1 MTAVSV
7 FVESNSAWIGL
18 AILALVFAAFISER
32 LAPVTIALVGA
43 SVMLSLGYLPRSEL
57 QAVFGNPAPLT
68 IGAMFVLSAALV
80 RTGVIEAL
88 ASIATRRAERTPK
101 RSITE
106 LLGGTFFASALVNN
120 TPVVIV
126 LAPIVRRI
134 AAVAGSSAQ
143 RLLIPLSYLSIMGG
157 SLTLL
162 GSSTNLIVDGVA
174 QRAGEAPFGIF
185 ELTGIG
191 LIAAG
196 AGIGTLL
203 LLGRWLL
210 PDNDGPMDRS
220 GARPIE
226 ERYLTRIQIGAA
238 SPWVG
243 RSLKSIGGLQRS
255 GVRLLAVR
263 RSGHLTR
270 NPDPT
275 FELAAG
281 DELVVAADQAELLGL
296 SEELGADLGLAKRE
310 IANSP
315 DDRVVEASIG
325 PSHPAI
331 GQQLT
336 DIPFLNRSG
345 ARVLGVSRP
354 RHLPGPTL
362 ETVRVR
368 PADQLLIRCPPEAAA
383 DIRDNVNLIDID
395 EPDIRPYRRY
405 KAPIA
410 IATMFAIIALAALQ
424 VAPIDLLAILG
435 VTLVLFTRCIDPE
448 EAWHAIEGNVIVLIF
463 GMLAIGLGLQ
473 GAGTVDLIVDAVEP
487 ALTILPIFLVLILV
501 YALTSFLTEV
511 VTNNAVAVI
520 MTPIVIDLA
529 NSVGV
534 DTRALL
540 LVVMFGASASFA
552 TPIGY
557 QTNTIVY
564 ATGGYRFVDFLKIG
578 LPMNIVVGLA
588 TCIAIWWIYV

>member
-1 MTAVSV
+1 MTAVSA

-18 AILALVFAAFISER
+18 AILGLVLAAFLSER
-32 LAPVTIALVGA
+32 LAPVTIALLGA
-43 SVMLSLGYLPRSEL
+43 SVMLALGYLPRGEL

-88 ASIATRRAERTPK
+88 AGIATSRAERTPK

-174 QRAGEAPFGIF
+174 QRAGEEPFGIF
-185 ELTGIG
+185 ELTGVG

-210 PDNDGPMDRS
+210 PDSDGPMDRS
-220 GARPIE
+220 DGRPLE
-226 ERYLTRIQIGAA
+226 ERYLTRIRMREDG
-238 SPWVG
+238 PWVG
-243 RSLKSIGGLQRS
+243 RTLDDIGALRRS
-255 GVRLLAVR
+255 GLRLLAVR
-263 RSGHLTR
+263 RGGQLIR
-270 NPDPT
+270 NPAPT
-275 FELAAG
+275 FRLERG
-281 DELVVAADQAELLGL
+281 DELAIAADQVELLGM
-296 SEELGADLGLAKRE
+296 SEELDASVGLANRE
-310 IANSP
+310 IPNAP
-315 DDRVVEASIG
+315 EDRVVEASIG

-331 GQQLT
+331 GQRLSE
-336 DIPFLNRSG
+336 IPFLNRSG
-345 ARVLGVSRP
+345 GRVLGVSRS

-362 ETVRVR
+362 DTMRIR
-368 PADQLLIRCPPEAAA
+368 PADQLLIRCSPEAASA
-383 DIRDNVNLIDID
+383 IRENVNLIDID
-395 EPDIRPYRRY
+395 EPDVRPFRRY
-405 KAPIA
+405 KAPVA
-410 IATMFAIIALAALQ
+410 VGTMLAIIILAAIQ
-424 VAPIDLLAILG
+424 VMPIDLLAILG
-435 VTLVLFTRCIDPE
+435 VTIVLLTRCIDPE
-448 EAWHAIEGNVIVLIF
+448 EAWHAIEGNVLVLIF
-463 GMLAIGLGLQ
+463 GMLAIGLGLK
-473 GAGTVDLIVDAVEP
+473 GAGTVDLIVNAVEP
-487 ALTILPIFLVLILV
+487 ALTVLPVFLVLILV
-501 YALTSFLTEV
+501 YALTSFLTEL

-529 NSVGV
+529 NGVGV

-540 LVVMFGASASFA
+540 LVVMFAASASFA

-564 ATGGYRFVDFLKIG
+564 ATGGYRFVDFLKVG
-578 LPMNIVVGLA
+578 LPMNVVVGLA
-588 TCIAIWWIYV
+588 TCVTIWWIYM

>member
-1 MTAVSV
+1 MTALSV
-7 FVESNSAWIGL
+7 FVESNSAWIGFV
-18 AILALVFAAFISER
+18 ILALVFAAFISER
-32 LAPVTIALVGA
+32 LAPVTISLVGA
-43 SVMLSLGYLPRSEL
+43 SVMLALGYLPRSEL

-101 RSITE
+101 RSISE

-203 LLGRWLL
+203 LLGRYLL
-210 PDNDGPMDRS
+210 PDSDGPMDRA
-220 GARPIE
+220 GGRPIE
-226 ERYLTRIQIGAA
+226 ERYLTRIRVRSI
-238 SPWVG
+238 SSWVG
-243 RSLKSIGGLQRS
+243 RKLENIGALQRS
-255 GVRLLAVR
+255 GVRLLAIR

-270 NPDPT
+270 NPDTT

-296 SEELGADLGLAKRE
+296 SEELDADLGLAKRE

-315 DDRVVEASIG
+315 DDRIVEASIG

-331 GQQLT
+331 GQRLT

-345 ARVLGVSRP
+345 ARVLGVSRS

-368 PADQLLIRCPPEAAA
+368 PADQFLIRCPPEAAA

-410 IATMFAIIALAALQ
+410 IATMFAIIALAAFQ

-435 VTLVLFTRCIDPE
+435 VTLVLVTRCIDPE

-473 GAGTVDLIVDAVEP
+473 GAGTVDLIVDAVQP
-487 ALTILPIFLVLILV
+487 ALTVLPIFLVLILV

-540 LVVMFGASASFA
+540 LVVMFAASASFA

-578 LPMNIVVGLA
+578 LPMNVVVGLA
-588 TCIAIWWIYV
+588 TCVTIWWIYV